1 MAQCVLSVLGWFTE
15 LWPLTAGSNTVRVE
29 SVGSAAASQ
38 ARSVL
43 METWRMTMTQRI
55 QKDTHDRI
63 SGRAPVERERKVE
76 PAVRVEISKEA
87 RKIDE
92 HKS

>member
-1 MAQCVLSVLGWFTE
+1 M
-15 LWPLTAGSNTVRVE
+15 RVE
-29 SVGSAAASQ
+29 SVGSAAASH

-76 PAVRVEISKEA
+76 PAVRVEISKQA
-87 RKIDE
+87 RKLDE
-92 HKS
+92 RK